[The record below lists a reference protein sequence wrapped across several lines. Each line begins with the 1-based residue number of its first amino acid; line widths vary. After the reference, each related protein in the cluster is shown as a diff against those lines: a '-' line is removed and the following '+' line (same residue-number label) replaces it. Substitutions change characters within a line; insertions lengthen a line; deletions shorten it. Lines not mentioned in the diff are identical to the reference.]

1 VASAAAAASAAPVA
15 RASASET
22 VTAATPVPEIQA
34 PRGNGVA
41 EFKSLAEAATCK
53 PKTAEV
59 ANYLQKPGL
68 GLAGRAADGTFAAV
82 WLVELQKDPDAQI
95 AFAGFDSEGRQVARA
110 RGIGTTRYEGL
121 RLIETG
127 GAWSVS
133 WFDAEGLTHTRPR
146 WEAVP
151 APEIQRLAAVG
162 HEGSEN
168 VAVASTPAGALVAA
182 APFGPQRDQLGVFLF
197 ASSDPSQPTVKA
209 VGVTHHAKLPRRP
222 SVAADAKGYFVAWH
236 EEDGSIRASRFDLA
250 GKETDAH
257 VVAPEGPS
265 RERVALVPTGA
276 GAIALWSEGETLV
289 ARALDG
295 EARPAA
301 LPWVVGK
308 GKWSVFT
315 PAGEGAL
322 VGWVGHDGKSEAQVL
337 VARLSSEGKPS
348 AQGLRVSDGVMPVK
362 DPLAMAVAG
371 SRVGLT
377 WTEGVSP
384 RVSSKRALLRL
395 LDAACIP

>member
-1 VASAAAAASAAPVA
+1 MATCPTCHVRQPNEALVCPHDGAALLPDEAFSSADRPLEAGQMVGEYRVEGKLGEGGFGEVYGAVHPLIGKTVAIKVLNRQCSSNPEMVA
-15 RASASET
+15 RF
-22 VTAATPVPEIQA
+22 I
-34 PRGNGVA
+34 
-41 EFKSLAEAATCK
+41 AEARAVNQIRHRNIIDIFSFGAL
-53 PKTAEV
+53 PD
-59 ANYLQKPGL
+59 
-68 GLAGRAADGTFAAV
+68 GRHYYV
-82 WLVELQKDPDAQI
+82 MELL
-95 AFAGFDSEGRQVARA
+95 EG
-110 RGIGTTRYEGL
+110 EP
-121 RLIETG
+121 
-127 GAWSVS
+127 
-133 WFDAEGLTHTRPR
+133 FDAYLGRNGRLSP
-146 WEAVP
+146 EA
-151 APEIQRLAAVG
+151 
-162 HEGSEN
+162 
-168 VAVASTPAGALVAA
+168 AL
-182 APFGPQRDQLGVFLF
+182 PILRM
-197 ASSDPSQPTVKA
+197 
-209 VGVTHHAKLPRRP
+209 
-222 SVAADAKGYFVAWH
+222 
-236 EEDGSIRASRFDLA
+236 
-250 GKETDAH
+250 
-257 VVAPEGPS
+257 
-265 RERVALVPTGA
+265 
-276 GAIALWSEGETLV
+276 V